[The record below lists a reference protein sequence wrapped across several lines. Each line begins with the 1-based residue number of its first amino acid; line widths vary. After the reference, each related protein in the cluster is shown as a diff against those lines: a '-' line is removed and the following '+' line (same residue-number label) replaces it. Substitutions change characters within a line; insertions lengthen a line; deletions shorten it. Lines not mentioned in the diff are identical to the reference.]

1 MSTYSSGKVTLN
13 ASAEA
18 VYDKLSNLE
27 NLQGLLNKV
36 PADKIPEDKRQMFE
50 NIQITPDTISVPGG
64 PMGNLVFRVIE
75 RKAPSLIK
83 LQGEG
88 VPVEMSLSLHI
99 NPLTE
104 NTSSANV
111 DLDIDIPMMLKPM
124 IGGQI
129 QKIANQFGDVLG
141 AIPFA

>member
-1 MSTYSSGKVTLN
+1 MSIYSSDKITLN
-13 ASAEA
+13 APATA

-27 NLQGLLNKV
+27 NLQGMLDKV

-50 NIQITPDTISVPGG
+50 NIKITSDTIEVPGG
-64 PMGNLVFRVIE
+64 PMGNLRFRVVE

-88 VPVEMSLSLHI
+88 IPIEMALALHI
-99 NPLTE
+99 EPINE
-104 NTSSANV
+104 SSSSAKV
-111 DLDIDIPMMLKPM
+111 DIDINLPAMLRPM

>member
-1 MSTYSSGKVTLN
+1 MSIYSSDKISLN
-13 ASAEA
+13 ASATS

-27 NLQGLLNKV
+27 NLQGMLDKV

-50 NIQITPDTISVPGG
+50 NIKITPDTIEVPGG
-64 PMGNLVFRVIE
+64 PMGNLLFRVTE
-75 RKAPSLIK
+75 RKSPSLIK
-83 LQGEG
+83 LRGEG
-88 VPVEMSLSLHI
+88 IPIEMSLVLHI
-99 NPLTE
+99 EPLTE
-104 NTSSANV
+104 SSSTATV
-111 DLDIDIPMMLKPM
+111 DIDINIPAMLKPM